1 MTRQVRIC
9 GFIASVAACVLILIA
24 GCTNLAEETAKT
36 KIEPEKTIETKIKP
50 EETAK
55 IEVEHKEADRTK
67 AEPEEQKPP
76 VKLTLKFTPQDSTT
90 YRVIMEAQKS
100 GEWMGSPPSKPSA
113 FKGGNTGNRMEMT
126 FTQQIQST
134 DDEGNAVAKITIKA
148 LKYLATVR
156 DNPVLDFDSSRE
168 KDRDNPLGKLIGQ
181 SYTIEITASG
191 QVSKVIDTSGT
202 RAAVGDS
209 TSAGNTATT
218 LLSDNAIKERHT
230 IPALPAADKN
240 QLRTGDNWSSIE
252 TFFFDMMGSKSYE
265 KIYTLKEIKDTDGRR
280 VAIAE
285 MNAVP
290 SSEMAEQ
297 LHKEEAT
304 TSFFSKMFDNT
315 ETYTGQLKLDLVA
328 GKVEKYVE
336 ELKTEWLAVDPSA
349 SQGKEK
355 PDALRLTAIR
365 LYSIE
370 RID

>member
-1 MTRQVRIC
+1 MTRQVKIC

-36 KIEPEKTIETKIKP
+36 KIEPE
-50 EETAK
+50 
-55 IEVEHKEADRTK
+55 
-67 AEPEEQKPP
+67 EQKPI
-76 VKLTLKFTPQDSTT
+76 VKLALKFTPQDSTT

-100 GEWMGSPPSKPSA
+100 GEWMGALPSKPSA
-113 FKGGNTGNRMEMT
+113 FKGGHTGNRIEMT
-126 FTQQIQST
+126 FNQQIQST

-156 DNPVLDFDSSRE
+156 DNPVQDFDSSKE
-168 KDRDNPLGKLIGQ
+168 EDRDSPLSKLIGQ

-191 QVSKVIDTSGT
+191 QVSKVIDTSGAQ
-202 RAAVGDS
+202 AAVGDS
-209 TSAGNTATT
+209 AAGNTATT
-218 LLSDNAIKERHT
+218 LISDNAIKERHT
-230 IPALPAADKN
+230 IPALPAADKS

-252 TFFFDMMGSKSYE
+252 TFSFDMMGSKSYE

-285 MNAVP
+285 MKAVP

-297 LHKEEAT
+297 LHKEQA

-315 ETYTGQLKLDLVA
+315 ETYTGQLKLDLA
-328 GKVEKYVE
+328 SGKVEKCIE
-336 ELKTEWLAVDPSA
+336 ELKSEWLAVDPSA
-349 SQGKEK
+349 GQGKEK
-355 PDALRLTAIR
+355 PDALRLTAVR

>member
-1 MTRQVRIC
+1 MTRQVKIC
-9 GFIASVAACVLILIA
+9 GFIASVVACVLILAA
-24 GCTNLAEETAKT
+24 GCTDLAEETAKT
-36 KIEPEKTIETKIKP
+36 KIEPEKTIETK
-50 EETAK
+50 
-55 IEVEHKEADRTK
+55 V
-67 AEPEEQKPP
+67 EPEEQKPTI
-76 VKLTLKFTPQDSTT
+76 KLALKFTPQDSTT

-100 GEWMGSPPSKPSA
+100 GEWAGSLPSKPSA
-113 FKGGNTGNRMEMT
+113 FKGGHTGNRVEMT
-126 FTQQIQST
+126 FTQHIQST

-156 DNPVLDFDSSRE
+156 DNPILDFDSSRE
-168 KDRDNPLGKLIGQ
+168 EDRDSPLGKLIGQ

-191 QVSKVIDTSGT
+191 QVSKVIDTSGAQ
-202 RAAVGDS
+202 AAVGDGS
-209 TSAGNTATT
+209 SAGNTATM
-218 LLSDNAIKERHT
+218 LLSANAIKERHT
-230 IPALPAADKN
+230 IPALPAADKS

-252 TFFFDMMGSKSYE
+252 TFSFDMMGSKSYE

-304 TSFFSKMFDNT
+304 SFFAKMFDNT
-315 ETYTGQLKLDLVA
+315 ETYTGQLKLDLAA
-328 GKVEKYVE
+328 GKVEKCVE
-336 ELKTEWLAVDPSA
+336 ELKSEWLAVDPSA